1 MPIKI
6 VLMILMV
13 STSAI
18 AQLSLKKAGTMST
31 KTLLYLFTLGG
42 SVGLYFF
49 SFMIYTYLL
58 RHFSISKLSPLMMIA
73 TMLCVIVG
81 GVIIFRE
88 QLTTTQ
94 LIGIVMGVIG
104 IVFISL

>member
-1 MPIKI
+1 MFIKI
-6 VLMILMV
+6 LLMISMI

-18 AQLSLKKAGTMST
+18 AQLSLKKAGTMPA
-31 KTLLYLFTLGG
+31 KTVSHLLTLGW

-58 RHFSISKLSPLMMIA
+58 RHFAISKLSPLMLIA
-73 TMLCVIVG
+73 TMLCVILG
-81 GVIIFRE
+81 GVFIFKE
-88 QLTTTQ
+88 QLSTTQ
-94 LIGIVMGVIG
+94 LIGIVMGVVG